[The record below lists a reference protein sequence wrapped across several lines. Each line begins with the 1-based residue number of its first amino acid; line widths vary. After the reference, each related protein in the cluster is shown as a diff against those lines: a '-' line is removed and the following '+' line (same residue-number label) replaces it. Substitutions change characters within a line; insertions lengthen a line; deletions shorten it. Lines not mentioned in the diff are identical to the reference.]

1 LTRLLQEACYL
12 PDESDYLTEG
22 KAVLPIDILSS
33 TYKRFLTRRASYV
46 VPRKDGKG
54 KGKPVKVKPRW
65 LPQEAPRA
73 IEEAEFDLLMLPHP
87 SLVNREDQTYVLLG
101 PGNFNVRVTK

>member
-1 LTRLLQEACYL
+1 MQEACYL

-22 KAVLPIDILSS
+22 KAFLPIDMLSS
-33 TYKRFLTRRASYV
+33 TYKRFLNRRASYV
-46 VPRKDGKG
+46 VPHEGGKG
-54 KGKPVKVKPRW
+54 KSKAVKVKPRW

-87 SLVNREDQTYVLLG
+87 ALVNREAETYVLLG
-101 PGNFNVRVTK
+101 PSNLNFRVT